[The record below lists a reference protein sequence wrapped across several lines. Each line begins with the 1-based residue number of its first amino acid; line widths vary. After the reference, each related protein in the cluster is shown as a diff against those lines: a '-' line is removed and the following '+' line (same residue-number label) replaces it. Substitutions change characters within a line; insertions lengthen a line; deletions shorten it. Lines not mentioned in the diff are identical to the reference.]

1 MAGFWSVFLP
11 QQIKIAPHSYNNK
24 MKVTVKLRRN
34 YDVVKNKTIKQF
46 PGSNTGFQG
55 LTITKNGLTHGMTHE
70 QQTEMEELLHYP
82 KGHLRPVQAR
92 SGENPMFWD
101 MYSVKLPTEGLMIL
115 DLDVPEDKLKYYYLK
130 SKGKKVACSLAELE
144 LKPDA
149 EIVLVEEGSEEK
161 AKVTISRSRKKARKQ
176 TDNFST
182 TEMQTLLMVYGETT
196 GQTLD
201 PRSMSPDAL
210 EAKVDELVEAN
221 PDLVLSILEHPEYK
235 QHGKVAELYL
245 AGVIEKRNDA
255 YFSTEGAMLGT
266 DLEDMVVFLKDKAR
280 SVEVANLYKKIKR

>member
-1 MAGFWSVFLP
+1 
-11 QQIKIAPHSYNNK
+11 
-24 MKVTVKLRRN
+24 MKVSVKLRRT

-46 PGSNTGFQG
+46 AGTNTVFQG
-55 LTITKNGLTHGMTHE
+55 LHMLRNGQLTHGMTKEE
-70 QQTEMEELLHYP
+70 QARMEEYFQYEKGFLNPIQAESGQNP
-82 KGHLRPVQAR
+82 K
-92 SGENPMFWD
+92 FWD
-101 MYSVKLPTEGLMIL
+101 NFKVVLPTEGLLIL
-115 DLDVPEDKLKYYYLK
+115 DTDSPVDFMKYCFLKAR
-130 SKGKKVACSLAELE
+130 GKRVAASLAELE

-149 EIVLVEEGSEEK
+149 EIVLVEEGEEEK
-161 AKVTISRSRKKARKQ
+161 GKVTIGRNRKKARKQ

-196 GQTLD
+196 GLTLD

-221 PDLVLSILEHPEYK
+221 PDLVLSIIEHPEYK

-280 SVEVANLYKKIKR
+280 TVEVANLYKKIKR